1 MLHHHSKAED
11 NNNLSQAK
19 DSKNHSQVQ
28 DIQKFKHQVLI
39 FKSKKGI
46 DNLLQTLLNQIR
58 TMDNIQIIFQRLLN
72 KQKKM
77 QMQERKRKIMNQLIP
92 EVNVT
97 ANTNGSGGMVN
108 QASSVRMKLLCQD
121 LRTNLNVKER
131 NHIHQ
136 NGMIDTRVAS
146 ICA

>member
-1 MLHHHSKAED
+1 MLMLHHHSKAED

-58 TMDNIQIIFQRLLN
+58 TMDNI
-72 KQKKM
+72 
-77 QMQERKRKIMNQLIP
+77 
-92 EVNVT
+92 
-97 ANTNGSGGMVN
+97 
-108 QASSVRMKLLCQD
+108 
-121 LRTNLNVKER
+121 
-131 NHIHQ
+131 
-136 NGMIDTRVAS
+136 
-146 ICA
+146 